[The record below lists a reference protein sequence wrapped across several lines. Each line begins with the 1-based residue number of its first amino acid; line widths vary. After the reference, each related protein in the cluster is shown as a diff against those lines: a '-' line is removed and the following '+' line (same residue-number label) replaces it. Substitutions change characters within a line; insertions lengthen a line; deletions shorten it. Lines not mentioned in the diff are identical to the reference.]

1 MISVTST
8 VHVHKVILCIRIL
21 RSSIFLFF
29 SSRVIFEEYVF
40 DIELP
45 AFPNLRH
52 MRVETEDDI
61 FESEYCER
69 ASLVIKRMPLGHLEA
84 DLLK

>member
-1 MISVTST
+1 M
-8 VHVHKVILCIRIL
+8 ILCIRIL
-21 RSSIFLFF
+21 RSSIFLFL
-29 SSRVIFEEYVF
+29 SCRVILEEYIF
-40 DIELP
+40 DVELP

-61 FESEYCER
+61 FESEYCEST
-69 ASLVIKRMPLGHLEA
+69 SLVIERLPLGHLEA